1 MVFVLFC
8 GADVVLVRSMP
19 YGVPGEIK
27 ETERIVRDGAYGG
40 RRGDGSEA
48 RLSVKMRKDG
58 V

>member
-1 MVFVLFC
+1 MLFC

-40 RRGDGSEA
+40 RRGDESEA